1 MLIDVNGVAPAFKDK
16 VIAVVEGIEGPYTF
30 KLTDQ
35 KGTGPQSMVFECDSD
50 DEPKKVAQ
58 FLKGAIKKSEVGSVM
73 YFQAVPHGQF
83 ML

>member
-16 VIAVVEGIEGPYTF
+16 VIEVIQGISEPYTF
-30 KLTDQ
+30 TLTDK

-50 DEPKKVAQ
+50 DDPKKVAT
-58 FLKGAIKKSEVGSVM
+58 FLKGAIKKSEVGAVM
-73 YFQAVPHGQF
+73 YFQVVPHGQF